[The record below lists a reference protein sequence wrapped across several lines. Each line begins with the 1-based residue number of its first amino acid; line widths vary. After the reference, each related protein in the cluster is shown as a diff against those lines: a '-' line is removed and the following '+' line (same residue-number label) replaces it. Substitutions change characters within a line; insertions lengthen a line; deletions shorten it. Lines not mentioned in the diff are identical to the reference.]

1 MKKINRILVFFAPLI
16 IIGCQEKE
24 TLPCNLQA
32 ENRITYS
39 DGKVFTGS
47 CHIFYEDEFLWKTV
61 TYKRGKLSKEVTYY
75 VPEGGIEYIGNRNK
89 DGQIDGDF
97 VRYFKNGNLEI
108 EGQLERGY
116 YDGDWKY
123 YNEEGELIK
132 EITWDMGAEVDSIIY

>member
-1 MKKINRILVFFAPLI
+1 MNKINRILVFLALFI

-24 TLPCNLQA
+24 TLPCNLQTK
-32 ENRITYS
+32 NSITYS

-47 CHIFYEDEFLWKTV
+47 CHMFYEDEFLWKTL
-61 TYKRGKLSKEVTYY
+61 TYKRGKVLKEVTYY

-97 VRYFKNGNLEI
+97 MRYFKNGNIEI

-132 EITWDMGAEVDSIIY
+132 EITWDMGTEVDSIIY